1 MYILY
6 MYNVHVLHVISPVE
20 VIYMNYEIY
29 ESTPFDRQSTVN
41 KQIKRWCKRTRQKCR
56 GQGGMYMGVFT
67 SKCLIFS
74 SSVTLSPSVLIYIHL
89 TIPEQF
95 AAIFLF
101 DLSLNH
107 QSPAPYT
114 DVVPLVCLHIKMT
127 ARDPLPSKPWLV
139 GESFGQVN
147 RQLLTVVAKWRFI

>member
-1 MYILY
+1 MHTPRVYFIYILY

-95 AAIFLF
+95 AAIFF
-101 DLSLNH
+101 
-107 QSPAPYT
+107 
-114 DVVPLVCLHIKMT
+114 I
-127 ARDPLPSKPWLV
+127 LPVSEPPITRSIHWR
-139 GESFGQVN
+139 GSTG
-147 RQLLTVVAKWRFI
+147 LLTYKNDSSWPASE